1 MLRNRDGYGADG
13 RRLYWLD
20 MGGDSAPAPAPAP
33 DYSSVAASNEAA
45 AKIAAQSAAED
56 LAFRKTQYEDAKPQ
70 QQALVDLATKVAQ
83 QQLADSQQSSGQA
96 KAQWDAY
103 TGTYKP
109 IEQQSALE
117 SMGGLEMSPDQVRA
131 MATRLGMDP
140 DKALAVMQGVQGS
153 NENAATQAETAARAD
168 ANNVYAQG
176 IRGLSRLGGDPAKL
190 ASAAAALAGQ
200 QTATTVGGMNTARNI
215 AKNQGISLRAG
226 TAAFGR
232 NMPNTANQTIGVGT
246 TAGNSAVSNANTGA
260 QSYLPGA
267 TYVSGA
273 VPNQINAAQL
283 GINSNLGLANLQSSN
298 YNSQLQYQAGVNA
311 ANAQSGAGLGSAL
324 GTLGGVALNY
334 ALRSDNRLK
343 RNVIRIGKTARGFGL
358 YVWDWVW
365 GGAGMGVIAQEVE
378 RTMPEA
384 VITGA
389 DGWKRVNYALVG

>member
-1 MLRNRDGYGADG
+1 MLRNRDGYGPDG
-13 RRLYWLD
+13 IRRYWFD

-33 DYSSVAASNEAA
+33 DYSSIASSNEAS
-45 AKIAAQSAAED
+45 AKIAAQSAADD
-56 LAFRKTQYEDAKPQ
+56 LAFRKQQYEDAKPQ
-70 QQALVDLATKVAQ
+70 QQALVDLASKVAQ
-83 QQLADSQQSSGQA
+83 QELSDSQQSSTQA

-117 SMGGLEMSPDQVRA
+117 SMGGLDMSPDQVRA
-131 MATRLGMDP
+131 MAAQLGMDP
-140 DKALAVMQGVQGS
+140 DKALAIMQGVQGA

-168 ANNVYAQG
+168 ANNIYAQG
-176 IRGLSRLGGDPAKL
+176 IRGLSRLGGDPNKL
-190 ASAAAALAGQ
+190 AAAAAALAGQ

-232 NMPNTANQTIGVGT
+232 NMPNTANQTIGVST
-246 TAGNSAVSNANTGA
+246 NSGNSAVSNANTGA

-283 GINSNLGLANLQSSN
+283 GINSGLGLAGLQSSN
-298 YNSQLQYQAGVNA
+298 YNAQLAYQSGVNA
-311 ANAQSGAGLGSAL
+311 ANSQRGAGLGSAL

-334 ALRSDNRLK
+334 ALTSDNRLK
-343 RNVIRIGKTARGFGL
+343 RNIIRISKTARGFGL

-378 RTMPEA
+378 RSMPEA